1 MRPIYHLDAA
11 PFHAPR
17 LRTLLSELG
26 HAAIPVPK
34 RDMEGA
40 EYRVLDDL
48 LASSLRPKQIIL
60 EFPQG
65 MPGFGISRTA
75 AVLRRMC
82 VEEFRTFDVQ
92 PTAPEVSLL
101 RSRS

>member
-1 MRPIYHLDAA
+1 MYHLDAA

-40 EYRVLDDL
+40 EYCVLDDL
-48 LASSLRPKQIIL
+48 LASGLRLKQIL
-60 EFPQG
+60 LASRQG
-65 MPGFGISRTA
+65 MPDFGTSRTE

-82 VEEFRTFDVQ
+82 VEECRIFDVQ
-92 PTAPEVSLL
+92 PTAREVSLL
-101 RSRS
+101 RSRM